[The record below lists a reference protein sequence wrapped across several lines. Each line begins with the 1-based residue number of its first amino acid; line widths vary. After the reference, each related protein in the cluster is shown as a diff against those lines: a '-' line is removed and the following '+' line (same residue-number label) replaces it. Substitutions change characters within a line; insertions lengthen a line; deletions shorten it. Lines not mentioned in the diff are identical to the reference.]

1 MRTYDDAPTR
11 YEMNRLVLSVLT
23 RHRVDLELI
32 SISCMARIV
41 YMHGSLVKT
50 TKPGYKSA
58 DIDLIIQDIEQ
69 IPLVRGIVVELE
81 NWTVSSSTATG
92 TRLIVP
98 KRSLSRP
105 GGGAAFDQTEYR
117 IEDVDGKIREN
128 PESENLEKK

>member
-11 YEMNRLVLSVLT
+11 YEMNRLVLSLLT

-50 TKPGYKSA
+50 TKPGYKPA
-58 DIDLIIQDIEQ
+58 EVDLILRDIEQ
-69 IPLVRGIVVELE
+69 LPMVRGIEVDLE
-81 NWTVSSSTATG
+81 NWSVSSSTGAG

-98 KRSLSRP
+98 KRRLVQPAVS
-105 GGGAAFDQTEYR
+105 AADPEEYR
-117 IEDVDGKIREN
+117 IEDVEEKPGK
-128 PESENLEKK
+128 SGT